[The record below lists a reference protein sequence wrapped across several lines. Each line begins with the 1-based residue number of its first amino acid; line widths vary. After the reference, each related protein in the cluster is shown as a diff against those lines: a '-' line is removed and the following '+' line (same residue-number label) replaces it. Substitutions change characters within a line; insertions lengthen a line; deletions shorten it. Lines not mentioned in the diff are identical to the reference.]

1 MSDFLISSTMALGWA
16 SLSLKTLSITESSV
30 AVVSEPQNAVQSFTV
45 IPAAITSLPR
55 LTVPATKGTW
65 RSVESSSKSSM
76 EVWGWTCTK
85 CMVTNYSTHFWN
97 QDIQED
103 NIGSCTYQTT
113 SVGEYTVTAHKNITG
128 NCLPENFY
136 SQNICNHLLSFLNKN
151 FTMNNNKARQNHR
164 IRVVKLPT
172 LTTCAS
178 KLFNANLSML
188 FLKNYLQFS
197 LVVIIT

>member
-76 EVWGWTCTK
+76 EVWGWTCTM
-85 CMVTNYSTHFWN
+85 CMLTNIVHIFWN
-97 QDIQED
+97 HDIQED
-103 NIGSCTYQTT
+103 YIMSCTYQTT
-113 SVGEYTVTAHKNITG
+113 SVGEYTVTANENITC
-128 NCLPENFY
+128 NSLPENFY
-136 SQNICNHLLSFLNKN
+136 SKNICNHLLSFLNKN
-151 FTMNNNKARQNHR
+151 FTMNNNKAGQNHLGLEWSSYL
-164 IRVVKLPT
+164 VLPHMI
-172 LTTCAS
+172 
-178 KLFNANLSML
+178 ANFSMKICPCL
-188 FLKNYLQFS
+188 L
-197 LVVIIT
+197 